1 MKVLGQEGK
10 NNQKQNTRS
19 NLNPSQGY
27 GGLVNQ
33 GIVAKIA

>member
-1 MKVLGQEGK
+1 MDITQEGK

-33 GIVAKIA
+33 GMVAKIA